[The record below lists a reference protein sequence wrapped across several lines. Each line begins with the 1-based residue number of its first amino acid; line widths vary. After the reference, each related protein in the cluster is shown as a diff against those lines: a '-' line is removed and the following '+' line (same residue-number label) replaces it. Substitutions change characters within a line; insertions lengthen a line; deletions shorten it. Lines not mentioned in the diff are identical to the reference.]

1 LNKLIQ
7 INKIFPNIR
16 PKLLNTTRGFTL
28 LEVIISLAIV
38 GGLLVTLIY
47 TLNYQLGI
55 VERHEAVTVG
65 TLLAKN
71 ELLGMEDSPVSR
83 KGTFG
88 EPFSSYTYE
97 TSVKQSPYPGVSE
110 IIVVVRSGSEE
121 VKLNEFIVQ

>member
-1 LNKLIQ
+1 MNRAAHSGCS
-7 INKIFPNIR
+7 INDY
-16 PKLLNTTRGFTL
+16 TRGFTL

-55 VERHEAVTVG
+55 VERHETVTVG

-71 ELLGMEDSPVSR
+71 ELLEMENSPVSR
-83 KGTFG
+83 KGTFE

-97 TSVKQSPYPGVSE
+97 TNVKQSPYIGVSE

>member
-1 LNKLIQ
+1 MNRAGNLGSS
-7 INKIFPNIR
+7 INAY
-16 PKLLNTTRGFTL
+16 TRGFTL

-55 VERHEAVTVG
+55 VERHETVTVG

-71 ELLGMEDSPVSR
+71 ELLEMQNSPVSR
-83 KGTFG
+83 KGTFE

-97 TSVKQSPYPGVSE
+97 TNVKQSPYIGVSE

>member
-1 LNKLIQ
+1 M
-7 INKIFPNIR
+7 KIRLDIPNTR
-16 PKLLNTTRGFTL
+16 PKLLNTARGFTL

-71 ELLGMEDSPVSR
+71 ELMEMESSPASR
-83 KGTFG
+83 KGTFE
-88 EPFSSYTYE
+88 EPFSAYTYE
-97 TSVKQSPYPGVSE
+97 TNVRQSPYLGVSE